1 MNSET
6 QTRGQL
12 ERTLSQRIRALYRTQ
27 LGQQPSRVQCQI
39 FDGKVVIVLEDS
51 ITKTE
56 QFLVASGQEKL
67 AEQVRDD
74 LDKAFNPQ
82 LTKLIQEV
90 IGIEVVD
97 ILTDA
102 TLKTGR
108 TGTIAVL
115 ADTPQF
121 RESQATRKLKSDA
134 EDAED
139 AE

>member
-12 ERTLSQRIRALYRTQ
+12 ERTLSQRVQALYRTQ

-39 FDGKVVIVLEDS
+39 FDGKVIIVLEDS

-56 QFLVASGQEKL
+56 QVLVASGQEDL
-67 AEQVRDD
+67 AEQVRED
-74 LDKAFNPQ
+74 LDKAFDPQ
-82 LTKLIQEV
+82 LTELIQEV

-108 TGTIAVL
+108 MGTIAVL

-121 RESQATRKLKSDA
+121 REPQGARRIKSDA
-134 EDAED
+134 GAED
-139 AE
+139 IE

>member
-12 ERTLSQRIRALYRTQ
+12 ERTLSQRIQALYRTQ

-56 QFLVASGQEKL
+56 QVLVASGQEDL

-82 LTKLIQEV
+82 LTELIQEV

-97 ILTDA
+97 VLTDA

-108 TGTIAVL
+108 MGTIAVL

-121 RESQATRKLKSDA
+121 REPQATRKLRSDA
-134 EDAED
+134 SAED
-139 AE
+139 TE

>member
-1 MNSET
+1 MDLET
-6 QTRGQL
+6 QTRGQM
-12 ERTLSQRIRALYRTQ
+12 ERTLSQRVQALYRTQ

-56 QFLVASGQEKL
+56 QVLVANGQKNL

-82 LTKLIQEV
+82 LTQLIQEV

-97 ILTDA
+97 VLTDA

-108 TGTIAVL
+108 MGTIAVL

-121 RESQATRKLKSDA
+121 REPQGARKIKSDTGA
-134 EDAED
+134 EDIK
-139 AE
+139 

>member
-56 QFLVASGQEKL
+56 QVLVASGQEKL

>member
-1 MNSET
+1 MDLET
-6 QTRGQL
+6 QTRGQM
-12 ERTLSQRIRALYRTQ
+12 ERTLSQRVQALYRTQ

-56 QFLVASGQEKL
+56 RVLVANGQKNL

-82 LTKLIQEV
+82 LTQLIQEV

-97 ILTDA
+97 VLTDA

-108 TGTIAVL
+108 MGTIAVL

-121 RESQATRKLKSDA
+121 REPQGARKIKSDTGA
-134 EDAED
+134 EDIE
-139 AE
+139 

>member
-12 ERTLSQRIRALYRTQ
+12 ERTLSQRIKALYRTQ
-27 LGQQPSRVQCQI
+27 LGQQPSRVQRQI

-56 QFLVASGQEKL
+56 QVLVASGQEKL

>member
-12 ERTLSQRIRALYRTQ
+12 ERTLSQRIQALYRTQ
-27 LGQQPSRVQCQI
+27 LGQQPSRVQRQI

-56 QFLVASGQEKL
+56 QVLVASGQEKL

-82 LTKLIQEV
+82 LTKLIQDV

>member
-1 MNSET
+1 MDLET
-6 QTRGQL
+6 QTRGQM
-12 ERTLSQRIRALYRTQ
+12 ERTLSQRVQALYRTQ

-56 QFLVASGQEKL
+56 QVLVANGQKNL

-82 LTKLIQEV
+82 LTQLIQEV

-97 ILTDA
+97 VLTDA

-108 TGTIAVL
+108 MGTIAVL
-115 ADTPQF
+115 ADTPLV
-121 RESQATRKLKSDA
+121 S
-134 EDAED
+134 
-139 AE
+139 

>member
-12 ERTLSQRIRALYRTQ
+12 ERTLSQRIQALYRTQ

-56 QFLVASGQEKL
+56 QVLVASGQEDL

-82 LTKLIQEV
+82 LTELIREV

-97 ILTDA
+97 VLTDA

-108 TGTIAVL
+108 MGTIAVL

-121 RESQATRKLKSDA
+121 REPQATRKLRSDA
-134 EDAED
+134 SAED
-139 AE
+139 TE

>member
-1 MNSET
+1 MDLET
-6 QTRGQL
+6 QTRGQM
-12 ERTLSQRIRALYRTQ
+12 ERTLSQRVQALYRTQ

-56 QFLVASGQEKL
+56 QVLVANGQKNL

-82 LTKLIQEV
+82 LTQLIQEV

-97 ILTDA
+97 VLTDA

-108 TGTIAVL
+108 MGTIAVL

-121 RESQATRKLKSDA
+121 REPQGARKIKSATGA
-134 EDAED
+134 EDIE
-139 AE
+139 

>member
-1 MNSET
+1 MDLET
-6 QTRGQL
+6 QTRGQM
-12 ERTLSQRIRALYRTQ
+12 ERTLSQRVQALYRTQ

-56 QFLVASGQEKL
+56 QVLVANGQENL

-82 LTKLIQEV
+82 LTQLIQEV

-97 ILTDA
+97 VLTDA

-108 TGTIAVL
+108 MGTIAVL

-121 RESQATRKLKSDA
+121 REPQGARKIKSDTGA
-134 EDAED
+134 EDIE
-139 AE
+139 

>member
-1 MNSET
+1 MDLET
-6 QTRGQL
+6 QTRGQM
-12 ERTLSQRIRALYRTQ
+12 ERTLSQRVQALYRMQ

-39 FDGKVVIVLEDS
+39 FDGKVVIVLEGS

-56 QFLVASGQEKL
+56 QVLVANGQENL

-82 LTKLIQEV
+82 LTQLIQEV

-97 ILTDA
+97 VLTDA

-108 TGTIAVL
+108 MGTIAVL

-121 RESQATRKLKSDA
+121 CEPQGARKIKSDTGA
-134 EDAED
+134 EDIE
-139 AE
+139 

>member
-1 MNSET
+1 MDLET
-6 QTRGQL
+6 QTRGQM
-12 ERTLSQRIRALYRTQ
+12 ERTLSQRVQALYRTQ

-56 QFLVASGQEKL
+56 QVLVANGQKNL

-82 LTKLIQEV
+82 LTQLIQEV

-97 ILTDA
+97 VLTDA

-108 TGTIAVL
+108 MGTIAVL
-115 ADTPQF
+115 ADTPSF
-121 RESQATRKLKSDA
+121 VNLKALAKLRATQVQKT
-134 EDAED
+134 
-139 AE
+139 

>member
-12 ERTLSQRIRALYRTQ
+12 ERTLSQRIQALYRTQ
-27 LGQQPSRVQCQI
+27 LGQQPSRVQRQT

>member
-1 MNSET
+1 MNFET

-12 ERTLSQRIRALYRTQ
+12 ERTLSQRVQALYRTQ

-39 FDGKVVIVLEDS
+39 FDGKVIIILEDS

-56 QFLVASGQEKL
+56 QVLVASGQEDL
-67 AEQVRDD
+67 AEQVRED

-82 LTKLIQEV
+82 LTELIQEV

-108 TGTIAVL
+108 MGTIAVL

-121 RESQATRKLKSDA
+121 REPQGARKLRSDTGV
-134 EDAED
+134 EDTE
-139 AE
+139 